1 MENGAKA
8 AQQIATAAAVV
19 EIMKQEV
26 AAMKKQARIHVVG
39 LGSGGMEQLTL
50 GIVQTLERAKHLYLR
65 TEAHPAAEWLS
76 SRQIHFHTFDEIY
89 RKHHSFDEV
98 YDDIVRR
105 LLELAQANEDEIV
118 YAVPGHPMIA
128 EKTVQM
134 LLDQCPANGIELK
147 IDGGMSFLD
156 QAFLSLGLDPISG
169 FQLLDGTALE
179 PKMIQPHLHTIIAQI
194 YDRESASDVKLTLM
208 ERYPDDHPVI
218 ACDHLGI
225 EGMEVMQE
233 IPLYE
238 LDRLESYGNLFMVY
252 IPKTDAASVV
262 NRRFER
268 LHEIV
273 GILRSP
279 NGCPWDR
286 EQTHESI
293 RKNLIEETYE
303 VLETIDDDDPDAMRE
318 ELGDLL
324 LQVMLHAQME
334 EEEGVFNVYDVIETL
349 NEKLIRRHPHVFAE
363 KEAGNAEQ
371 ALQNWE
377 QIKAEEK
384 RNSKDKQDDASLLDG
399 VPRDL
404 PGLLK
409 ALEYQKKAAKVGFDW
424 EKPEEVLAKIE
435 EELQELKEAA
445 ALSAD
450 RKEAS
455 KQRQEEELGDLLFSV
470 VNLARF
476 LNIDPE
482 LAIVRTNK
490 KFYKRFSYIE
500 KQLRLRGEKIEHT
513 DLIEMERLW
522 QAAKQL
528 PPSSGASS
536 SEDLK

>member
-1 MENGAKA
+1 
-8 AQQIATAAAVV
+8 
-19 EIMKQEV
+19 
-26 AAMKKQARIHVVG
+26 
-39 LGSGGMEQLTL
+39 
-50 GIVQTLERAKHLYLR
+50 
-65 TEAHPAAEWLS
+65 
-76 SRQIHFHTFDEIY
+76 
-89 RKHHSFDEV
+89 
-98 YDDIVRR
+98 
-105 LLELAQANEDEIV
+105 
-118 YAVPGHPMIA
+118 
-128 EKTVQM
+128 
-134 LLDQCPANGIELK
+134 
-147 IDGGMSFLD
+147 
-156 QAFLSLGLDPISG
+156 
-169 FQLLDGTALE
+169 
-179 PKMIQPHLHTIIAQI
+179 
-194 YDRESASDVKLTLM
+194 
-208 ERYPDDHPVI
+208 
-218 ACDHLGI
+218 
-225 EGMEVMQE
+225 
-233 IPLYE
+233 
-238 LDRLESYGNLFMVY
+238 
-252 IPKTDAASVV
+252 
-262 NRRFER
+262 
-268 LHEIV
+268 
-273 GILRSP
+273 
-279 NGCPWDR
+279 
-286 EQTHESI
+286 
-293 RKNLIEETYE
+293 
-303 VLETIDDDDPDAMRE
+303 
-318 ELGDLL
+318 
-324 LQVMLHAQME
+324 ME

>member
-65 TEAHPAAEWLS
+65 TEAHPATEWLS

>member
-8 AQQIATAAAVV
+8 AQQIATADAVV

-65 TEAHPAAEWLS
+65 TEAHPATEWLS